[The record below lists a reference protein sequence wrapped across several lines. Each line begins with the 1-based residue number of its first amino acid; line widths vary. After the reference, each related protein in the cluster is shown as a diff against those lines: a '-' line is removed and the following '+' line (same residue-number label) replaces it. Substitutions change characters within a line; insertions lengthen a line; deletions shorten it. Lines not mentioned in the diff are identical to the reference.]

1 MEVNDMQIDTNTVVS
16 MTEANQNF
24 SKVTRLV
31 DQYGRAV
38 VFKNNA
44 PRYLVLDFAA
54 AEKMSMAPDEDVL
67 AVSKRIMEQYDET
80 ELEFFRSIGYGD
92 NCYDSREDF
101 DQFVEN
107 GRLTGEE
114 YKGYSYAHS
123 GDGVHYYASQYWQVI
138 SNAINE
144 IYP

>member
-1 MEVNDMQIDTNTVVS
+1 MQIDTNTVVS

-24 SKVTRLV
+24 SKVARLV

-67 AVSKRIMEQYDET
+67 AVSKRIMEHYDEAFR
-80 ELEFFRSIGYGD
+80 ELA
-92 NCYDSREDF
+92 
-101 DQFVEN
+101 
-107 GRLTGEE
+107 
-114 YKGYSYAHS
+114 K
-123 GDGVHYYASQYWQVI
+123 
-138 SNAINE
+138 
-144 IYP
+144 